1 MSARRAFP
9 VAMGVGNRVQCQGK
23 CHLPFAIY
31 QKGLGVRGEDRQISG
46 GTTDLLL
53 LCVPGWGG
61 QVEVLGS
68 RGRQGFCLGGGDLFD
83 HPAGI
88 RVLLWGPWGAASRSG
103 PQFPR
108 TLGHHP
114 LLPISPCGQR
124 LGLCSSRPRLQAVS
138 GRLWGCSCAAS

>member
-1 MSARRAFP
+1 MSREMP
-9 VAMGVGNRVQCQGK
+9 PSL
-23 CHLPFAIY
+23 CHLPERAGS
-31 QKGLGVRGEDRQISG
+31 KGRGQTDIWWNYRSLASVRSG
-46 GTTDLLL
+46 G
-53 LCVPGWGG
+53 GGG